1 MTTFFAWL
9 IANIKVPFYT
19 IIILLFEIL
28 LFTGAIPCD
37 EDKILTAAIMAVF
50 SFFVIVVFFGG
61 YPAKSIL
68 GNLLNLLVLIAAYVA
83 AIIMKN
89 TLGYNTVF
97 LWTGIPVLILA
108 IVVAV
113 FTASHMEEVVDLRM
127 FFTNSD
133 AELFEVTISYTFDRF
148 VATLH
153 SGALL
158 ALCCEV
164 IWYLCQSTEPIN
176 TLF

>member
-1 MTTFFAWL
+1 MLVKFGKIRNFIPVVIAVTQKHAAVVQKLHTVQNIADLNDGMT
-9 IANIKVPFYT
+9 
-19 IIILLFEIL
+19 
-28 LFTGAIPCD
+28 
-37 EDKILTAAIMAVF
+37 AVCLC
-50 SFFVIVVFFGG
+50 I
-61 YPAKSIL
+61 
-68 GNLLNLLVLIAAYVA
+68 N
-83 AIIMKN
+83 
-89 TLGYNTVF
+89 GYNTVF